1 VLPRTVVVGLPDSAL
16 YQARDRCKATVS
28 NSGQE
33 VADFTADHQISAL
46 RPCRRP
52 AAAETTAQPSHN
64 WSIESVVTLLSGIV
78 FAGSSAWRIFGDRW
92 LRAKL
97 GLYAA
102 TAALGAALLGPSLE
116 TLFDRTESSSPGERN
131 TRWRLAVLAGLQA
144 VMLLTAGA
152 LGVFKGSARARRLRT
167 GRGGRNR

>member
-1 VLPRTVVVGLPDSAL
+1 M
-16 YQARDRCKATVS
+16 
-28 NSGQE
+28 E
-33 VADFTADHQISAL
+33 
-46 RPCRRP
+46 
-52 AAAETTAQPSHN
+52 
-64 WSIESVVTLLSGIV
+64 
-78 FAGSSAWRIFGDRW
+78 IFGDRW

-116 TLFDRTESSSPGERN
+116 TLLDRTESSSPGERN
-131 TRWRLAVLAGLQA
+131 TRWRPAVLAGLQA

-152 LGVFKGSARARRLRT
+152 LGLFKGSARARRPRT